1 MTTTDHRLYISFTRQ
16 ARPHVRAASIC
27 FAAFAPVLL
36 SVACRLPRE
45 IWKPVTLGSKRAAPT
60 SDRGDLIYV
69 RFPRRS
75 HVFPHKDSKLL
86 RKLSFAS
93 SEPPRPRTKAML
105 SLYHFPLLTSSIPI
119 IAAAFLPYIR
129 ATDPTSLELDR
140 NSAGQNHATNITTL
154 AQSSDTNL
162 SDRISF
168 VDVIY
173 DGVRVTRTRYRSAV
187 FREAQA
193 ASIIGP
199 TTNPH
204 YLTDMRLIFSV
215 KQGDYRSIYLEMTA
229 TWPQWGEPRLTTTV
243 TPEDDG
249 VLPSMFGMDI
259 VEADRRMKAAGFGQ
273 RYDAV
278 DIRWPGSFPIEW
290 QQALYFFQMDG
301 DDLDFVTVGARDG
314 QVIPV
319 YNAVDAVERE

>member
-1 MTTTDHRLYISFTRQ
+1 MLFLY
-16 ARPHVRAASIC
+16 
-27 FAAFAPVLL
+27 
-36 SVACRLPRE
+36 
-45 IWKPVTLGSKRAAPT
+45 
-60 SDRGDLIYV
+60 Y
-69 RFPRRS
+69 
-75 HVFPHKDSKLL
+75 
-86 RKLSFAS
+86 
-93 SEPPRPRTKAML
+93 
-105 SLYHFPLLTSSIPI
+105 FPLLISSIPI
-119 IAAAFLPYIR
+119 TAAAFLPYFR
-129 ATDPTSLELDR
+129 GTDRTSLELDS
-140 NSAGQNHATNITTL
+140 NFAELNHSTNITTL
-154 AQSSDTNL
+154 AQSSYTNL

-173 DGVRVTRTRYRSAV
+173 DGVRLTRTRYRSAV

-199 TTNPH
+199 TTDPH
-204 YLTDMRLIFSV
+204 YLTDMRLIFSIE
-215 KQGDYRSIYLEMTA
+215 QGNYRSIYLEMTA
-229 TWPQWGEPRLTTTV
+229 TWPQWGEPRLTTV
-243 TPEDDG
+243 VISEDDG

-278 DIRWPGSFPIEW
+278 DIRWPGSLPKEW

-314 QVIPV
+314 RVNPF